1 MISIPAACPVVAK
14 RGSEVMPVATC
25 GFAAALC
32 VLMLAYRRKTR
43 LRGIVKAAAMM
54 MMRMV
59 MVVLLHLLGMIAL
72 IRLAVRVV
80 ALVCLIVDPL
90 RPHLE
95 HHDAAVILNGEG
107 NLRRG
112 NCHQNKQA
120 AQHIHSAEEQQ
131 RLSSRGCR
139 TQSRKRLRERL
150 SRLEVKP

>member
-1 MISIPAACPVVAK
+1 
-14 RGSEVMPVATC
+14 MPVATC

-54 MMRMV
+54 MMMV
-59 MVVLLHLLGMIAL
+59 VVVVVLLHLLGMIAL

-90 RPHLE
+90 CPHLE

-112 NCHQNKQA
+112 NCHQNKQS
-120 AQHIHSAEEQQ
+120 AQHSHSAEEQE

-139 TQSRKRLRERL
+139 TQSRKRLGERL
-150 SRLEVKP
+150 SRLEVMAKLPAKPQI